1 MSDTLKQYT
10 KKMTI
15 NLVQKQRQLET
26 KQREI
31 DKTRQFF
38 DAVFKLFGLNGASD
52 NHTILTRDQLEQ
64 GLSKLT
70 DNLTLLKHLDATAR
84 RVLLC
89 STARPS
95 TKVRHIARCMGGTL
109 LTQKSS
115 VKSNGVQRSLY
126 TYRLGI

>member
-52 NHTILTRDQLEQ
+52 NHTILARDQLEQ
-64 GLSKLT
+64 GLFKLT
-70 DNLTLLKHLDATAR
+70 DNLTLLKHLDVTAR

-89 STARPS
+89 ST
-95 TKVRHIARCMGGTL
+95 
-109 LTQKSS
+109 SS
-115 VKSNGVQRSLY
+115 VYQSTPHCSLHRGY
-126 TYRLGI
+126 IANAEVVGEE